1 MTRCAASFLLS
12 LIAAYFFFGGSASA
26 REAAFLKPGVIGGS
40 AGEEAVRVDPKPEID
55 VGEAAANVA
64 KRTTVFFV
72 NKTTTPV
79 VIEKIVLSSD
89 SLVMA
94 EESANDCQKQ
104 GTIAP
109 LSRCSIEVAIT
120 PTGFGTWSID
130 VLMTHNG
137 AGRITRARLFGRTS
151 GSSAADSKSTGLSIS
166 AKEIKP
172 VDFGSV
178 DLGSGK
184 VVRSALMVNDS
195 VDPIVLQSIDVI
207 EASNGLQKLT
217 QGCAVDMEL
226 QPGASCPVTLLWEPQ
241 DVAPVSTDLIIRHT
255 GKLGFTV
262 VPVRGVV
269 KGESDKGKGGSRTSL
284 SKNSVPLPLSA
295 QDIEKEVQ
303 GKILPIPN
311 AALNPDNIFPPKNK
325 SPLASNGK
333 LYLIG
338 TIGARALFLLPNGE
352 TLVARTGDD
361 VETAEGA
368 GKIISVKANSVDIVI
383 DGKKI
388 TLPLEASPSL
398 LSKAVEE
405 QSEKETSRR
414 KATSSSGEDS
424 KR

>member
-1 MTRCAASFLLS
+1 MTRGSVLFLS
-12 LIAAYFFFGGSASA
+12 CLIAVFFCFSGGASA
-26 REAAFLKPGVIGGS
+26 REAAFLKPGVVGGA

-72 NKTTTPV
+72 NKTTNPV
-79 VIEKIVLSSD
+79 VIEKIALSSD

-104 GTIAP
+104 GAIAP

-120 PTGFGTWSID
+120 PTGFGAWSID

-151 GSSAADSKSTGLSIS
+151 GSGSADSKSTGLSIS

-178 DLGSGK
+178 EIGSGK

-207 EASNGLQKLT
+207 EASNGLQKLV

-269 KGESDKGKGGSRTSL
+269 KGESDKGKGSSRAGL
-284 SKNSVPLPLSA
+284 PKNSVPLPLSV

-311 AALNPDNIFPPKNK
+311 AALNPDSLFPPKEK

-352 TLVARTGDD
+352 TLVARTGDT
-361 VETAEGA
+361 VETSEGA
-368 GKIISVKANSVDIVI
+368 GKIILVKANAVDVVV
-383 DGKKI
+383 DGKKM

-398 LSKAVEE
+398 VSKAVEE
-405 QSEKETSRR
+405 QDEKESSRR
-414 KATSSSGEDS
+414 KKASTPGEDA